1 MRVIETTI
9 NCTLCPSYFG
19 YFISYDISPLDYSFF
34 CFVSGKRDGIVLVS
48 WVNYLHS
55 NDSIQS
61 E

>member
-34 CFVSGKRDGIVLVS
+34 LFRFWETRRYCFGLMGELFT
-48 WVNYLHS
+48 
-55 NDSIQS
+55 
-61 E
+61 